1 VVKELCCAINGD
13 FLQTRREGDDTNV
26 FSGGRGSEFS
36 GVATEHDLY
45 KNIGD
50 VDVCTEF
57 EMLKSMYLSFFSA
70 QWVSVEMWNVVAGLY
85 CNT

>member
-1 VVKELCCAINGD
+1 MVKEFGHAINGG
-13 FLQTRREGDDTNV
+13 FPQIGRRCNYS
-26 FSGGRGSEFS
+26 FRSGRGSECL

-57 EMLKSMYLSFFSA
+57 EMLKVKVLIIFLGTVGFLLPR
-70 QWVSVEMWNVVAGLY
+70 EGR
-85 CNT
+85 